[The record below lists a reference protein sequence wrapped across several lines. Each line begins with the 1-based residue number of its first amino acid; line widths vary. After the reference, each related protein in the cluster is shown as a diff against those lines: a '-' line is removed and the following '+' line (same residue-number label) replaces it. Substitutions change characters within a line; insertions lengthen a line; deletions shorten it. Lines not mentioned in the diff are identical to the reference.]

1 MDTADISGFSQFDS
15 FKDTREP
22 VKSTCLD
29 DNGDDL
35 WVCPNLHTMKIDR
48 SVSPFSRWLTRTV
61 NSSYTAQL
69 YHTVA
74 ERRARSSCYA
84 AKPSHTITHSFH
96 SPSLPRR
103 IATIAGPKVAQ
114 RVSG

>member
-48 SVSPFSRWLTRTV
+48 SVSPFM
-61 NSSYTAQL
+61 Q
-69 YHTVA
+69 VA
-74 ERRARSSCYA
+74 HA
-84 AKPSHTITHSFH
+84 
-96 SPSLPRR
+96 
-103 IATIAGPKVAQ
+103 
-114 RVSG
+114 

>member
-48 SVSPFSRWLTRTV
+48 SVRPFC
-61 NSSYTAQL
+61 SS
-69 YHTVA
+69 
-74 ERRARSSCYA
+74 
-84 AKPSHTITHSFH
+84 F
-96 SPSLPRR
+96 
-103 IATIAGPKVAQ
+103 
-114 RVSG
+114 